1 MPSVIEKPVA
11 QSSGDRYR
19 EAADLIASYGHAMDD
34 GEIDLWPQF
43 SLSFY
48 SFAYFVGRI
57 LPVRPIRI
65 RYRSRNC
72 SRSERRECF

>member
-19 EAADLIASYGHAMDD
+19 EAADLIAAYGHAMDD

-43 SLSFY
+43 FVPNGFVSHHDQGKSRGCP
-48 SFAYFVGRI
+48 AY
-57 LPVRPIRI
+57 
-65 RYRSRNC
+65 RYHAVCRSWNDD
-72 SRSERRECF
+72 